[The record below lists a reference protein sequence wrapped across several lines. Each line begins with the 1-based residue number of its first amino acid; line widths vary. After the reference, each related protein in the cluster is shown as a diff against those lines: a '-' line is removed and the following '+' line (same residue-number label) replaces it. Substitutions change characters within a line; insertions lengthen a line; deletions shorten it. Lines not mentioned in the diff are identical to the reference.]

1 MTDATFK
8 DDIKID
14 EKIKKTT
21 MLPKKY
27 KVVILNDD
35 QTPMEWVIGVL
46 VDTFKH
52 THTKAEALTL
62 AIHSDGS
69 AVAGIYSYEIA
80 EQKSVE
86 AMTRSRNNGFPL
98 QIKLE
103 ED

>member
-52 THTKAEALTL
+52 L
-62 AIHSDGS
+62 
-69 AVAGIYSYEIA
+69 
-80 EQKSVE
+80 
-86 AMTRSRNNGFPL
+86 
-98 QIKLE
+98 
-103 ED
+103 